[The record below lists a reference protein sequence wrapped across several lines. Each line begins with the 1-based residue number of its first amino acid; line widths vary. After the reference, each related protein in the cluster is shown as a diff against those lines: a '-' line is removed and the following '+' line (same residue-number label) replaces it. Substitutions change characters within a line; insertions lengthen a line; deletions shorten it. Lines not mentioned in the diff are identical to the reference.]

1 MCMAYRGNE
10 VLVIDRKKQ
19 DQPETTFS
27 GGQVETSESF
37 TDSAIREVKEETGLT
52 IFSPQ
57 LCSIKDQYE
66 DGKRRCL
73 FLQNESIRR
82 EPISSD
88 KGEVRWEDLV
98 NLPNLNLSL
107 DMEEMLQK
115 IILVHFLL

>member
-1 MCMAYRGNE
+1 M
-10 VLVIDRKKQ
+10 
-19 DQPETTFS
+19 ET
-27 GGQVETSESF
+27 GESF
-37 TDSAIREVKEETGLT
+37 TDSAIREMKEETGLT

-57 LCSIKDQYE
+57 LCSIKDWYG

-82 EPISSD
+82 EPISSG
-88 KGEVRWEDLV
+88 KGEVWWEDLV